1 MLQWRTTAPPGS
13 MKFQR
18 LRLEL
23 EYALDILANPL
34 PNDRPLVR
42 YGFDWSSNAWLEI
55 QWYMFAAIVMLGA
68 PWVLK
73 LNEHVRVDL
82 IYCKISN
89 RAQVWLDLLGIL
101 FFLFPVMIL
110 MAWLSWPLFVKM
122 YVSGEMSSNASGL
135 VRWPAMLL
143 LPMGFGLMC
152 LQGLSEVIKRIAHLR
167 GFVTLDA
174 HYEAPLQ

>member
-1 MLQWRTTAPPGS
+1 MKPWLALSQLIDHLSDALAMVGS
-13 MKFQR
+13 FCVLVAAMVSAGNAF
-18 LRLEL
+18 
-23 EYALDILANPL
+23 
-34 PNDRPLVR
+34 VR

-82 IYCKISN
+82 IYGKISN

-110 MAWLSWPLFVKM
+110 MTWLSWPLFVKM
-122 YVSGEMSSNASGL
+122 YDTGEMSSNASGL

-167 GFVTLDA
+167 GFLTLDA